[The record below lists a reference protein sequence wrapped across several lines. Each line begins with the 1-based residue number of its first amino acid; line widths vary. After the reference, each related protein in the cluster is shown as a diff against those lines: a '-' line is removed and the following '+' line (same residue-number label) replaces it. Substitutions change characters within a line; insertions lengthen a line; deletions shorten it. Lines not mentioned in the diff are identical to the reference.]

1 MMKSIFLFSLC
12 MPLIGWASSKGT
24 VRFSEFSSI
33 PAGQEVTLIRTAII
47 EVEDS
52 ALFDRLAQVR
62 VAETLKPNETV
73 SVSAQVLARELR
85 KVLEFKDLQR
95 VQIKMPENITL
106 VGNAL
111 AVSEIEFRQRYERE
125 AKRYCPSC
133 EFRLTDLKL
142 PSSQTQLASEAIF
155 NFSSVKQPGAFL
167 VSSTVG
173 PVTGRAEWLRPTPI
187 AKRLLNQ
194 GTILTSSDF
203 TIEKLSVQ
211 FTKDSVLPA
220 DELVGK
226 SVIRQISVGQAILAG
241 DVKEAEVVSRGQPV
255 RVIMGTSQLEIST
268 PAIAEQNGARGEFI
282 RVRLQDSNRV
292 MSGRVTDSGVVR
304 IE

>member
-1 MMKSIFLFSLC
+1 MMKCIFFALFYS
-12 MPLIGWASSKGT
+12 PLLSFASSKGV
-24 VRFSEFSSI
+24 VRFSEFSSV
-33 PAGQEVTLIRTAII
+33 PAGQEVTLIRTAVID
-47 EVEDS
+47 VEDS
-52 ALFDRLAQVR
+52 ALFDRLAQVT
-62 VAETLKPNETV
+62 VAETLKVNETV

-85 KVLEFKDLQR
+85 KVLDFKDLQR
-95 VQIKMPENITL
+95 VQIKMPENVTL
-106 VGNAL
+106 VGKSL

-125 AKRYCPSC
+125 ARRYCQSC

-142 PSSQTQLASEAIF
+142 PSFQSQQVSESIL

-167 VSSTVG
+167 VSSTMG

-194 GTILTSSDF
+194 GTVLTSSDF

-211 FTKDSVLPA
+211 FTRDSVLPA
-220 DELVGK
+220 EELVGK

-241 DVKEAEVVSRGQPV
+241 DVREAQVVSRGQPV

>member
-1 MMKSIFLFSLC
+1 MMTLIFLSLLVFSETSF
-12 MPLIGWASSKGT
+12 ASKGV
-24 VRFSEFSSI
+24 VRFSEFSSV
-33 PAGQEVTLIRTAII
+33 PAGQSVTLIRVAQI
-47 EVEDS
+47 EVDDS
-52 ALFDRLAQVR
+52 GLFDRLSNVQI
-62 VAETLKPNETV
+62 AETLKVNETV
-73 SVSAQVLARELR
+73 SLSATVLARELR

-106 VGNAL
+106 IGKPF

-125 AKRYCPSC
+125 AKRYCSSC
-133 EFRLTDLKL
+133 EFKVTELKL
-142 PSSQTQLASEAIF
+142 PSTKAGDFLEASF

-167 VSSTVG
+167 VNSFVG
-173 PVTGRAEWLRPTPI
+173 PITGRAEWLRATPI

-194 GTILTSSDF
+194 GTVLSASDF
-203 TIEKLSVQ
+203 TVEKLSVQ

-220 DELVGK
+220 EELIGK

-241 DVKEAEVVSRGQPV
+241 DVREAQVVSRGQPV

-304 IE
+304 VE

>member
-1 MMKSIFLFSLC
+1 MMKYVLLSILYAPFFSL
-12 MPLIGWASSKGT
+12 ASSKGI
-24 VRFSEFSSI
+24 VRFSEFSSV
-33 PAGQEVTLIRTAII
+33 PAGQDVTLIRTAVI
-47 EVEDS
+47 EVDDS
-52 ALFDRLAQVR
+52 ALFDRLAQVK
-62 VAETLKPNETV
+62 VAETLKVNETV

-85 KVLEFKDLQR
+85 QVLEFKDLQR
-95 VQIKMPENITL
+95 VQIKMPENVTL
-106 VGNAL
+106 VGKPF

-125 AKRYCPSC
+125 ARRYCQTC

-142 PSSQTQLASEAIF
+142 PPSQGPLATESIL

-167 VSSTVG
+167 VSSTLG

-187 AKRLLNQ
+187 AKRLLTQ
-194 GTILTSSDF
+194 GTVLTSSDF
-203 TIEKLSVQ
+203 TVEKLSVQ
-211 FTKDSVLPA
+211 FTRDSVLPSE
-220 DELVGK
+220 ELVGK

-241 DVKEAEVVSRGQPV
+241 DVREAQVVSRGQPV
-255 RVIMGTSQLEIST
+255 RVIMGTSELEIST